1 MRFYNT
7 LTKQQDILQPR
18 HDTGV
23 TIYSCGPTVYDHIH
37 IGNLSAFIYADL
49 LRRVIQASGL
59 KTKHVMNF
67 TDVDD
72 KTIRRSHEQYPD
84 LPPKAALTKLTRQ
97 YEEIFLQDM
106 VVIGNDISAVQ
117 FVRATDPKSIA
128 GMQQLIT
135 ELYRDN
141 FAYIADDG
149 VYFSIEAYKRS
160 GKKYGQL
167 VTVTNDNTSQARI
180 SNDEYDKDSA
190 HDFALWK
197 TKKPTEPSWEF
208 VLDDHDLAGRP
219 GWHIE
224 CSVMSSQSLG
234 QPFDIHTGGIDL
246 AFPHHENE
254 IAQSTAGKDNAVY
267 CSMFIH
273 NEHLLVDGR
282 KMSKSLQNFFTLE
295 DIIAKG
301 FEPLAFRL
309 LVLQSHYRTQ
319 SNFTWESLE
328 AAQNRLNELRAWA
341 DLRHQPS
348 TDSIPKDLDDLFDTT
363 RQQIITALQDD
374 LNTPLALAHLNKL
387 VSYMLT
393 VPIPG
398 VEGNYTDGTLAFLDS
413 LFGLNL
419 ANRPDITRDQKELIH
434 KREKARQAKDFKASD
449 QIRNDLLK
457 QGIELRDTS
466 FGPQWARTSVTK
478 RS

>member
-1 MRFYNT
+1 M
-7 LTKQQDILQPR
+7 
-18 HDTGV
+18 
-23 TIYSCGPTVYDHIH
+23 
-37 IGNLSAFIYADL
+37 
-49 LRRVIQASGL
+49 
-59 KTKHVMNF
+59 
-67 TDVDD
+67 
-72 KTIRRSHEQYPD
+72 
-84 LPPKAALTKLTRQ
+84 
-97 YEEIFLQDM
+97 
-106 VVIGNDISAVQ
+106 
-117 FVRATDPKSIA
+117 
-128 GMQQLIT
+128 
-135 ELYRDN
+135 
-141 FAYIADDG
+141 
-149 VYFSIEAYKRS
+149 
-160 GKKYGQL
+160 
-167 VTVTNDNTSQARI
+167 
-180 SNDEYDKDSA
+180 
-190 HDFALWK
+190 
-197 TKKPTEPSWEF
+197 
-208 VLDDHDLAGRP
+208 
-219 GWHIE
+219 
-224 CSVMSSQSLG
+224 
-234 QPFDIHTGGIDL
+234 
-246 AFPHHENE
+246 
-254 IAQSTAGKDNAVY
+254 
-267 CSMFIH
+267 
-273 NEHLLVDGR
+273 
-282 KMSKSLQNFFTLE
+282 
-295 DIIAKG
+295 
-301 FEPLAFRL
+301 
-309 LVLQSHYRTQ
+309 LQSHYRTQ